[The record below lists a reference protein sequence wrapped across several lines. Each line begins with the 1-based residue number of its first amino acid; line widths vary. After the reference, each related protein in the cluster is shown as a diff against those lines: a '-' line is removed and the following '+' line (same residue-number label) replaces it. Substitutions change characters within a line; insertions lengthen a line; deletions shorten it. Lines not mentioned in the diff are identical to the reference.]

1 MNRQHF
7 PCSAPKVLHARHH
20 HRGLAPADE
29 PIIHN
34 AVQPV
39 PAQLPFVLSFDFRL
53 YYCLSFASAF
63 TFAFAFLLPLIA
75 LLLAS
80 ASPFGYPLALASTL
94 ILCISHS
101 LFFASAS
108 FFFFLTF
115 PAPHGRKGFV
125 TGRIKESDIS
135 AIRNS
140 NFVGSDVL
148 RNTAC
153 FTGNHI
159 GAAYIV
165 E

>member
-63 TFAFAFLLPLIA
+63 TFAFAFLLPLLA

-108 FFFFLTF
+108 SSAFDLPCLRTVPPSRELSTPGTLAQDDLT
-115 PAPHGRKGFV
+115 GFILSPV
-125 TGRIKESDIS
+125 SS
-135 AIRNS
+135 
-140 NFVGSDVL
+140 VPP
-148 RNTAC
+148 
-153 FTGNHI
+153 
-159 GAAYIV
+159 
-165 E
+165 